1 MLLPLVIFPA
11 LLVIG
16 LSMGGLRWIQAGVHL
31 GILFIAFALCF
42 FLQWPMVIVCIAAAL
57 LDVIL
62 ILTIFQGDISIR

>member
-16 LSMGGLRWIQAGVHL
+16 LSFGRLRWVQAGVHL
-31 GILFIAFALCF
+31 SILLIALGLCF
-42 FLQWPMVIVCIAAAL
+42 LLQWPLVIVCIAAAL

-62 ILTIFQGDISIR
+62 ILTIFQGDISTR